1 MEKMLAYYCYRRIF
15 YAAPKK
21 KDGPIKL
28 PDGEQYFSRRE
39 QMLSLID
46 EMSAIPFEQV
56 YITSFDGLKLA
67 ARYYHVKDGAP
78 VHIQF
83 HGYKGWAYRDFCGG
97 NKLARER
104 GFNTLVVDQ
113 RAHGKSEGNT
123 ISMGINERFD
133 CLSWVKYICERFGN
147 DVKIVISG
155 VSMGAA
161 TVLMAAELDLPENVI
176 GIIADCPYSS
186 PKEIITKVCRDMKL
200 PAGPLYPFVKLG
212 ARLYGHFDLEAADAA
227 EAVCHAKVPVLLIH
241 GEDDRFVPCSMSKKI
256 YDSAKSSNA
265 DADII
270 IETFPEAGHGISFMT
285 DAKRYGEVLD
295 RALALMEERSHH
307 D

>member
-1 MEKMLAYYCYRRIF
+1 MLAYYCYRRIF

-28 PDGEQYFSRRE
+28 PDGEQYFSKRE

-83 HGYKGWAYRDFCGG
+83 HGYKGWACRDFCGG

-104 GFNTLVVDQ
+104 GINTLVVDQ
-113 RAHGKSEGNT
+113 RAHGKSEGST

-133 CLSWVKYICERFGN
+133 CLSWVKYICERLGN

-186 PKEIITKVCRDMKL
+186 PKEIIRKVCVDMRL
-200 PAGPLYPFVKLG
+200 PANLVYPFVKLG

-227 EAVCHAKVPVLLIH
+227 AAAAHAKVPILLIH

-256 YDSAKSSNA
+256 CHAFKTANPDG
-265 DADII
+265 DII
-270 IETFPEAGHGISFMT
+270 FETFPGAGHGISFME
-285 DAKRYGEVLD
+285 DEPRYSRLVD
-295 RALALMEERSHH
+295 KALALMEERSMH

>member
-1 MEKMLAYYCYRRIF
+1 MLAYYCYRRIF

-28 PDGEQYFSRRE
+28 PHGEQYLSGRDK
-39 QMLSLID
+39 MLALID

-56 YITSFDGLKLA
+56 YTTSFDGLKLA

-97 NKLARER
+97 NKMARER
-104 GFNTLVVDQ
+104 GCNTLVVDQ

-133 CLSWVKYICERFGN
+133 CLSWVNYICNRFGS
-147 DVKIVISG
+147 DVRIVISG
-155 VSMGAA
+155 VSMGAT
-161 TVLMAAELDLPENVI
+161 TVLMAAGLDLPDNVI

-186 PKEIITKVCRDMKL
+186 PKDIIKKVCGDMKL
-200 PAGPLYPFVKLG
+200 PACLLYPFVKLG
-212 ARLYGHFDLEAADAA
+212 AKLYGHFDLEDADAA

-241 GEDDRFVPCSMSKKI
+241 GEDDRFVPCSMSRKI
-256 YDSAKSSNA
+256 CDSFRESNP
-265 DADII
+265 DGDII
-270 IETFPEAGHGISFMT
+270 FETFPNAGHGISFME
-285 DAKRYGEVLD
+285 DEARYGMLVD
-295 RALALMEERSHH
+295 RAIDLMEERSRH

>member
-1 MEKMLAYYCYRRIF
+1 MLAYYCYRRIF

-21 KDGPIKL
+21 KNGPIKL
-28 PDGEQYFSRRE
+28 PSGEQYEVNRDK
-39 QMLSLID
+39 MLSLID
-46 EMSAIPFEQV
+46 EMRAIPFETV

-83 HGYKGWAYRDFCGG
+83 HGYKGWACRDFCGG

-104 GFNTLVVDQ
+104 GNNTLVVDQ
-113 RAHGKSEGNT
+113 RAHGKSEGST

-133 CLSWVKYICERFGN
+133 CLSWVKYICERFGHE
-147 DVKIVISG
+147 VKIVISG

-186 PKEIITKVCRDMKL
+186 PKEIITKVCCDMRL
-200 PAGPLYPFVKLG
+200 PANLVYPFVKLS
-212 ARLYGHFDLEAADAA
+212 AKLYGHFDLEAADAA

-256 YDSAKSSNA
+256 YDAAKSSNA

-270 IETFPEAGHGISFMT
+270 FETFPEAGHGISFMT
-285 DAKRYGEVLD
+285 DAKRYGEILD

>member
-1 MEKMLAYYCYRRIF
+1 
-15 YAAPKK
+15 
-21 KDGPIKL
+21 
-28 PDGEQYFSRRE
+28 
-39 QMLSLID
+39 
-46 EMSAIPFEQV
+46 
-56 YITSFDGLKLA
+56 
-67 ARYYHVKDGAP
+67 
-78 VHIQF
+78 
-83 HGYKGWAYRDFCGG
+83 
-97 NKLARER
+97 
-104 GFNTLVVDQ
+104 
-113 RAHGKSEGNT
+113 
-123 ISMGINERFD
+123 MGINERFD

-186 PKEIITKVCRDMKL
+186 PKEIITKVCCDMRL
-200 PAGPLYPFVKLG
+200 PANLVYPFVKLS
-212 ARLYGHFDLEAADAA
+212 AKLYGHFDLEAADAA

-256 YDSAKSSNA
+256 YDAAKSSNSN
-265 DADII
+265 ADII

-285 DAKRYGEVLD
+285 DAKRYGEILD

>member
-1 MEKMLAYYCYRRIF
+1 MLAYYCYRRIF

-28 PDGEQYFSRRE
+28 PNGEQYLSKRE

-104 GFNTLVVDQ
+104 GCNTLVVDQ
-113 RAHGKSEGNT
+113 RAHGMSEGNT

-133 CLSWVKYICERFGN
+133 CLSWINYICERFGR

-155 VSMGAA
+155 VSMGAT
-161 TVLMAAELDLPENVI
+161 TVLMAAGLGLTENVI

-186 PKEIITKVCRDMKL
+186 PKEIIMKVCNDMKL
-200 PAGPLYPFVKLG
+200 PARLMYPFVRLG
-212 ARLYGHFDLEAADAA
+212 AKLYGHFDLEVADAA
-227 EAVCHAKVPVLLIH
+227 EAVCHAKVPILLIH
-241 GEDDRFVPCSMSKKI
+241 GEDDRFVPCSMSQKI
-256 YDSAKSSNA
+256 FERFKEANPDGNMLL
-265 DADII
+265 
-270 IETFPEAGHGISFMT
+270 ETFPGAGHGISFME
-285 DAKRYGEVLD
+285 DEVRYGRIID
-295 RALALMEERSHH
+295 KAIALMEERSRH

>member
-1 MEKMLAYYCYRRIF
+1 MLAYYCYRRIF

-21 KDGPIKL
+21 KNGPIKL
-28 PDGEQYFSRRE
+28 PNGLQYETNRDK
-39 QMLSLID
+39 MLALID
-46 EMSAIPFEQV
+46 EMSSIPFEQV
-56 YITSFDGLKLA
+56 YTTSFDGLKLA

-104 GFNTLVVDQ
+104 GCNTLVVDH
-113 RAHGKSEGNT
+113 RAHGQSEGNT

-133 CLSWVKYICERFGN
+133 CLSWVKYVCDRFGS

-161 TVLMAAELDLPENVI
+161 TVLMAAELDLPKNVM

-186 PKEIITKVCRDMKL
+186 PKEIIEKVCGDMKL
-200 PAGPLYPFVKLG
+200 PAKLLYPFIRLG
-212 ARLYGHFDLEAADAA
+212 AKLYGHFDLEAADAS
-227 EAVCHAKVPVLLIH
+227 EAVSHAKVPILLIH

-256 YDSAKSSNA
+256 C
-265 DADII
+265 DAFKAANPDGDII
-270 IETFPEAGHGISFMT
+270 FETFPGAGHGISFME
-285 DAKRYGEVLD
+285 DEPRYGMLVD
-295 RALALMEERSHH
+295 KALAFMEERSLN